1 MSSTIQKIK
10 TVVKLTQPK
19 FNEKYGVWVVRIK
32 TSNGWK
38 AIWRKEKD
46 KSIKI
51 YEKMNKIHQKTLKE
65 MEEKEKV
72 ENGEKNSAEE
82 IGRIPHNIDSFKND
96 DKKTTSI
103 VGKIFGGK

>member
-1 MSSTIQKIK
+1 
-10 TVVKLTQPK
+10 
-19 FNEKYGVWVVRIK
+19 
-32 TSNGWK
+32 
-38 AIWRKEKD
+38 
-46 KSIKI
+46 
-51 YEKMNKIHQKTLKE
+51 

-72 ENGEKNSAEE
+72 ENGEKNSTEE